1 MKNILFLLTF
11 VYCIYFEA
19 FKLIWGFI
27 KKNTATLI
35 VTSFLIL
42 SFARNNWFYFLPE
55 EALLFFIILSFLYL
69 CFRLMYIQ
77 AQLYESNGGYDNRRN
92 HIESDEDFYDKLEK
106 LHYNGLTKDEIKK
119 KKKKIRKELERK
131 KLV

>member
-1 MKNILFLLTF
+1 MKNITFLFTL
-11 VYCIYFEA
+11 VYCIYFEV

-42 SFARNNWFYFLPE
+42 SFAKGDWFSFIQADFFLF
-55 EALLFFIILSFLYL
+55 LMILSFLYL
-69 CFRLMYIQ
+69 CFRLMCIQ
-77 AQLYESNGGYDNRRN
+77 AQLYEGGGDYDNRHS
-92 HIESDEDFYDKLEK
+92 HIENDDDFYDKLEE
-106 LHYNGLTKDEIKK
+106 LHYNGLTKGEIKK
-119 KKKKIRKELERK
+119 RKKKIRKELERK